1 MENPMTVF
9 FKSRPEERMK
19 KLAIIS
25 LGILLLFAV
34 GCSKKAEVSSSA
46 DAGKLNLTLMDV
58 HDQEHDLRQHLGKVV
73 IIDFWDT
80 WCGPCKREIPHFV
93 ELYDRY
99 SNEGLE
105 IVGVAFARSG
115 KNAVKSFGE
124 KYNINYANTLF
135 NDEAGRIFGRPRSI
149 PTTFIIDKKGQIAEK
164 VVGYR
169 DIAFFEN
176 KIKELLAAS

>member
-1 MENPMTVF
+1 MTVF
-9 FKSRPEERMK
+9 FRSRPEESMK
-19 KLAIIS
+19 KLLIIS
-25 LGILLLFAV
+25 LGALLLFAV
-34 GCSKKAEVSSSA
+34 GCSKKTEVSPA
-46 DAGKLNLTLMDV
+46 DAGKLSLTLMDV
-58 HDQEHDLRQHLGKVV
+58 NDQEHDLRQHLGKVV
-73 IIDFWDT
+73 IVDFWDT

-99 SNEGLE
+99 NSEGLE

-124 KYNINYANTLF
+124 KYNINYANTIF
-135 NDEAGRIFGRPRSI
+135 NDDAGKLFGRPRSI

-169 DIAFFEN
+169 DIGFFEN